1 MLKTKHYLPLA
12 RHSSSR
18 KKNRGVFQV
27 AAFGG
32 LALWQWFSVS
42 VFTGGLLVGVGVA
55 VNSTPKPFLPAFVGN
70 PLPMLSEP
78 ITVTYKPTVN
88 PAVTTT
94 SDGFP
99 LVPPKSFY
107 SKPCVYPTP
116 AKTTSRMGDVQ
127 LTQYKHLIKSL
138 IIKENRSTFE
148 NPEPPNLAKWSK
160 DAGFQFELLPGAS
173 MGAYLV
179 KLPYAMPLF
188 DVASVIN
195 RMLLA
200 DAKEPAETKLGCRY
214 KYIEANLVFTK
225 LKAETSDDTYF
236 KDQWN
241 IQSSTPGGAKFN
253 SAWGALRDL
262 TKSGYQLT
270 PVTIAV
276 IDDGIWRNE
285 NNSILNINI
294 ANNNNNESYLS
305 DVPYL
310 KGKSIFKGGY
320 DDPYCS
326 RELTSNTNC
335 HGEEVASILGALS
348 NNVGIVGALGIG
360 KNYGEKFKI
369 LPIRVFED
377 NKESE
382 TTILVNGMLL
392 AAGMENPSGQQRLAT
407 IANVINVSLGTLQ
420 RCDSYLQDTIEVIRQ
435 KRKNIVFVGAAGNSD
450 DIKNWRMEDWTTSP
464 ANCDGF
470 ISVVAHNVDGY
481 AVARAPFGAK
491 DQTVSAPGVD
501 ISVMKTRADSYKI
514 SGSSYA
520 TPHVSALA
528 AMLLAVNPNLAPQE
542 IFDSIKESGTEPD
555 SKKPENKNLIARRE
569 TAINALAAVEKVI
582 KCIPVKCSNMKNNCC
597 TIF

>member
-1 MLKTKHYLPLA
+1 MLKTKPYLPLA
-12 RHSSSR
+12 RLSSSR
-18 KKNRGVFQV
+18 KKNRGVAEIGF
-27 AAFGG
+27 FGG
-32 LALWQWFSVS
+32 LALWGWITAL
-42 VFTGGLLVGVGVA
+42 FTGASLGAAGVA
-55 VNSTPKPFLPAFVGN
+55 LNPVPKPI
-70 PLPMLSEP
+70 LPMLSKP

-225 LKAETSDDTYF
+225 LKAEPSDDTYF

-241 IQSSTPGGAKFN
+241 IQSSTPGSAKFN
-253 SAWGALRDL
+253 SAWGALREW
-262 TKSGYQLT
+262 TESGHKLA
-270 PVTIAV
+270 PITIAV
-276 IDDGIWRNE
+276 IDDGIWRND

-294 ANNNNNESYLS
+294 ASNNKFYLS
-305 DVPYL
+305 DVSYL

-326 RELTSNTNC
+326 NELTTNTDC

-360 KNYGEKFKI
+360 KNYGEKFNI
-369 LPIRVFED
+369 LPIRVFEE
-377 NKESE
+377 NMKSE
-382 TTILVNGMLL
+382 TILLTNGMLL
-392 AAGMENPSGQQRLAT
+392 AAGMENSSGQQKSTA
-407 IANVINVSLGTLQ
+407 IANVINVSLGTMKG
-420 RCDSYLQDTIEVIRQ
+420 CDSYFQEVIEVIRQ
-435 KRKNIVFVGAAGNSD
+435 KRKNIIFVGAAGNAEN
-450 DIKNWRMEDWTTSP
+450 IANWRDSDKTMSP
-464 ANCDGF
+464 ANCAGF
-470 ISVVAHNVDGY
+470 ISVVSHNVDGY
-481 AVARAPFGAK
+481 AVSNAPRGAK
-491 DQTVSAPGVD
+491 GQTVSAPGVD
-501 ISVMKTRADSYKI
+501 ITVMKTRSDSYKS
-514 SGSSYA
+514 SGASYA

-528 AMLLAVNPNLAPQE
+528 AMLLAVNPNFTPQE
-542 IFDSIKESGTEPD
+542 IFDSIKESGTEPGI
-555 SKKPENKNLIARRE
+555 KKSENKSLITRTE

-582 KCIPVKCSNMKNNCC
+582 KCIPAKCSNKKNNCC